1 MPAAFGTRLQ
11 IAGGVFVAF
20 GLLIAAAALPA
31 LSAPLGLMADIVF
44 WPVNGA
50 PEISSNGEE
59 RLLAAI
65 VGGLMVGWGEMLI
78 MLGRGANV
86 ARATLIGGIA
96 WFIVD
101 SLGSVLA
108 GAPLNVA
115 SNALFLALII
125 WAVLPGLGARS
136 QLAAA

>member
-1 MPAAFGTRLQ
+1 MPAELAKRLQ

-20 GLLIAAAALPA
+20 GVLIAAAALPV
-31 LSAPLGLMADIVF
+31 LSAPLGLMADVIF

-50 PEISSNGEE
+50 PEVSSTVQE

-65 VGGLMVGWGEMLI
+65 IGGLMVGWGEMLI
-78 MLGRGANV
+78 MLGRGANI

-108 GAPLNVA
+108 GAPLNAVF
-115 SNALFLALII
+115 NVGFLAVIV
-125 WAVLPGLGARS
+125 WAALPGLSAQTRR
-136 QLAAA
+136 AAA